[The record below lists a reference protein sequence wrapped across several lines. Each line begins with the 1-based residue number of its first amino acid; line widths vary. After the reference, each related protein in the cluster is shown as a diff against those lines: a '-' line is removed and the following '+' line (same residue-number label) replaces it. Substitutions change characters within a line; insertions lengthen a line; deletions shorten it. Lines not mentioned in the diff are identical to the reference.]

1 MKKALTLLLLFSF
14 LASALAKNSF
24 TLKSGNVSVLKSPG
38 EASVTF
44 DYSKAELEGKG
55 TSLEEYFDQKG
66 YKQIEKWEHAQE
78 LAHKD
83 FIKRFNKKSVGLKLV
98 ADAKN
103 AKYDVVI
110 QIRTI
115 NLGNS
120 VKSLLPVG
128 MKTDGGVV
136 LYGRLIVKDK
146 KGTELCSL
154 RFTNV
159 QGLGTPA
166 LEARLIYAYQQLNT
180 DLQKYLKKTAS
191 ANDEDDE
198 E

>member
-14 LASALAKNSF
+14 LAPALAKNSF

-55 TSLEEYFDQKG
+55 TPLEEYLDQKG
-66 YKQIEKWEHAQE
+66 YKQVEKWERAQE
-78 LAHKD
+78 IAHKD

-103 AKYDVVI
+103 TKYDVVI

-136 LYGRLIVKDK
+136 LYGRFIVKDK

-154 RFTNV
+154 
-159 QGLGTPA
+159 
-166 LEARLIYAYQQLNT
+166 
-180 DLQKYLKKTAS
+180 K
-191 ANDEDDE
+191 
-198 E
+198 